1 VTHSPQELAK
11 ALAAAERPVVPC
23 WRPGGFI
30 TSVNQLQSLP
40 PLGARRR
47 RLPPGLPSVPVR
59 DDVGAN
65 DAQGLAVV
73 SKPADDVV
81 AAPEVKRVGGV
92 SVQLDIAVERR
103 RSFWWRLVAKLQF
116 FRS

>member
-1 VTHSPQELAK
+1 V
-11 ALAAAERPVVPC
+11 LAA
-23 WRPGGFI
+23 WRVYHQRQSVAVTAAAWG
-30 TSVNQLQSLP
+30 TSTSSAAWAAFC
-40 PLGARRR
+40 ARSRR
-47 RLPPGLPSVPVR
+47 CGR
-59 DDVGAN
+59 N

-73 SKPADDVV
+73 SKPAEDVV